1 MLFPLAARVRNQT
14 IWANATFTPGLSVPM
29 YAEETSTVPA
39 LAAKA
44 LGTGVVPGPN
54 TAGRESA
61 SGSLERK

>member
-14 IWANATFTPGLSVPM
+14 IWAPATFTPGQSVPTC
-29 YAEETSTVPA
+29 AEETSMVPA

-44 LGTGVVPGPN
+44 LGTGVPGPN

-61 SGSLERK
+61 SGSSERK